1 MVLSK
6 MMLFKSSTYV
16 VMRLYKPAPTM
27 YTYYNGHITSVRIY
41 IQMCTY
47 SVFTQLEY
55 KIPDEE
61 MKHKENNNGK
71 RLTQVV

>member
-16 VMRLYKPAPTM
+16 VEVYKPAPTM
-27 YTYYNGHITSVRIY
+27 YTYYNGHITSIRIY

-71 RLTQVV
+71 SLTQVV

>member
-1 MVLSK
+1 
-6 MMLFKSSTYV
+6 MMPFKSSIYV

-27 YTYYNGHITSVRIY
+27 YTCYHGHITSPIIY

-47 SVFTQLEY
+47 SMLKQLEY

-61 MKHKENNNGK
+61 MKHKEYKENNKGK
-71 RLTQVV
+71 SSTQVV